1 MPDGVQTFRQNSRT
15 KLQNPPLSQRALF
28 RGSLNSCRA
37 LLVSLAFLS
46 SARLAVPA
54 AEPEQPKKAPA
65 IDFRGQVLPILEAKC
80 IRCHGARQRGGKLD
94 LRGREAMLKGGNS
107 GAAID
112 LENPDKS
119 LLIEL
124 IHFNEMPPKRK
135 GTRVTAEEL
144 KLLNDW
150 IKAGA
155 KEK

>member
-1 MPDGVQTFRQNSRT
+1 MH
-15 KLQNPPLSQRALF
+15 PLS
-28 RGSLNSCRA
+28 
-37 LLVSLAFLS
+37 
-46 SARLAVPA
+46 
-54 AEPEQPKKAPA
+54 
-65 IDFRGQVLPILEAKC
+65 RGQTT
-80 IRCHGARQRGGKLD
+80 RRQTRPSRPGGHAQ
-94 LRGREAMLKGGNS
+94 GRQL